1 MGVALPK
8 RVAAEPGPLVD
19 EVVVVGAA
27 VLEPRLTDPAAPV
40 PRTTVPR

>member
-27 VLEPRLTDPAAPV
+27 VL
-40 PRTTVPR
+40 